1 MTNSICLPGECRG
14 HFFEV
19 VSDIENYPCFPS
31 CFYFFHLCT
40 GISNRLDFRFNQ
52 VLCVIKFS
60 PSQLYLQF
68 PIVEI
73 NNFAT
78 VRYKLFAIKQIKQLP
93 QKLISK
99 SAISEPSTVIFFC
112 RLAALRFVVLSI
124 ITSNKAWA
132 VFTNSSF
139 LVRPVTSTPIS
150 AVWSKKL

>member
-99 SAISEPSTVIFFC
+99 SAISEPSTVIF
-112 RLAALRFVVLSI
+112 
-124 ITSNKAWA
+124 
-132 VFTNSSF
+132 
-139 LVRPVTSTPIS
+139 S
-150 AVWSKKL
+150 AVLLLCDSLYFQSSHQTKRGQCSQTVLFWSGL